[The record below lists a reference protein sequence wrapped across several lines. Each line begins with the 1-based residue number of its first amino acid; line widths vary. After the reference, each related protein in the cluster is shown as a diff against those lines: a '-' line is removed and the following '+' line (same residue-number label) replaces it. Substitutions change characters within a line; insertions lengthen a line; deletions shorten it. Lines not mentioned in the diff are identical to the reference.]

1 MAIQVS
7 PASNVEIAGGDAML
21 TLVGLV
27 VALSLSQAAPVAT
40 TGGIAGRVMVEGGN
54 TPIAGARVMLFPMG
68 RPNGP
73 MIGGPPQAITDQ
85 EGRFAFDRLA
95 PGEYRLDAQKTGFA
109 PLFNPVAR
117 GRPSTIQVV
126 AGQTVDGVRVQL
138 QRGGV
143 IAGKVLD
150 PSGEPF
156 TDARVMAMRRINQPS
171 DGAPPRFMPAPM
183 QGSQQTND
191 LGEFRLSGLA
201 PGEYYIA
208 AMRGTNNLGV
218 NRSAAPPASNGS
230 ARTMPT
236 TTFYPGA
243 ADPAGAQSV
252 AVASGAEVSSLVF
265 TMQSAPAFRVSG
277 VVVGDDGTPVARA
290 MVMLVGDPR
299 NGMFMGPAGNA
310 QSGEDGRFVIDDVS
324 AGSYR
329 AQAMVPMTVG
339 ASGAGGTGGIVSL
352 SSSDLGRSEPPAE
365 IVVTDADV
373 RGVRVIVRRP
383 SQ

>member
-1 MAIQVS
+1 
-7 PASNVEIAGGDAML
+7 ML

-27 VALSLSQAAPVAT
+27 VALSLSQAGPVAT
-40 TGGIAGRVMVEGGN
+40 TGGIAGRVTVEGGN
-54 TPIAGARVMLFPMG
+54 TPVPGARVMLLPMG

-95 PGEYRLDAQKTGFA
+95 PGEYRFEVQKTGFA
-109 PLFNPVAR
+109 PLFNLFAG
-117 GRPSTIQVV
+117 GRPSTVQVV

-143 IAGKVLD
+143 IAGHVLD

-156 TDARVMAMRRINQPS
+156 ADARVMAMRRVNES
-171 DGAPPRFMPAPM
+171 AGFAPPRFIPVPM

-191 LGEFRLSGLA
+191 LGEFRVSGLA

-208 AMRGTNNLGV
+208 AMRGTNVLGV

-230 ARTMPT
+230 ARTVPA
-236 TTFYPGA
+236 TTFYPGTT
-243 ADPAGAQSV
+243 DPAGAQSV
-252 AVASGAEVSSLVF
+252 AVAAGQEVGSLAF

-290 MVMLVGDPR
+290 TVMLMGDPR
-299 NGMFMGPAGNA
+299 NGMFMGPAGNT

-329 AQAMVPMTVG
+329 ASAMVPMTMNNGGVG
-339 ASGAGGTGGIVSL
+339 GGTGGIVSF
-352 SSSDLGRSEPPAE
+352 SSSDLGRPEPPAE

-383 SQ
+383 AQ

>member
-1 MAIQVS
+1 
-7 PASNVEIAGGDAML
+7 ML

-40 TGGIAGRVMVEGGN
+40 TGGIAGRVTVEGGN
-54 TPIAGARVMLFPMG
+54 TPIPGARVMLIPMG

-109 PLFNPVAR
+109 PLFNPGPGA

-126 AGQTVDGVRVQL
+126 AGQTVDGGRVQL

-156 TDARVMAMRRINQPS
+156 TDARVMAMRRINQS
-171 DGAPPRFMPAPM
+171 AGGAPPRFVPAPM

-191 LGEFRLSGLA
+191 LGEFRLAGLA

-208 AMRGTNNLGV
+208 AMRGPNNLGV
-218 NRSAAPPASNGS
+218 SRSAAPPASNGS
-230 ARTMPT
+230 ARTVPT
-236 TTFYPGA
+236 TTFYPGTT
-243 ADPAGAQSV
+243 DPSGAQSV
-252 AVASGAEVSSLVF
+252 AVAAGAEVGNLVF
-265 TMQSAPAFRVSG
+265 TMQSGPAFRVSG

-299 NGMFMGPAGNA
+299 NGMFMGPAGNT

-329 AQAMVPMTVG
+329 VQAMVPMIVNNGGIGG
-339 ASGAGGTGGIVSL
+339 AAGSAGIGATGGIVSF

>member
-1 MAIQVS
+1 MAIRAS
-7 PASNVEIAGGDAML
+7 PASNLKVAGGYAML

-40 TGGIAGRVMVEGGN
+40 TGGIAGRVTVEGGN
-54 TPIAGARVMLFPMG
+54 TPVAGARVMLFPME

-73 MIGGPPQAITDQ
+73 MGIPPQAITDQ
-85 EGRFAFDRLA
+85 DGGFGFDRLA
-95 PGEYRLDAQKTGFA
+95 PGEYRLDVQKTGFA
-109 PLFNPVAR
+109 PLSYPNV
-117 GRPSTIQVV
+117 RPITVQVV
-126 AGQTVDGVRVQL
+126 AGQTADGVRVQL
-138 QRGGV
+138 KRGGV
-143 IAGKVLD
+143 VSGKVLD

-156 TDARVMAMRRINQPS
+156 TDARVMAMRRINQSS
-171 DGAPPRFMPAPM
+171 DGAPPRFIPAPM

-191 LGEFRLSGLA
+191 LGEFRIAGLA

-218 NRSAAPPASNGS
+218 SRSAAPPASSGA
-230 ARTMPT
+230 ARTVPT
-236 TTFYPGA
+236 TTFYPGTT
-243 ADPAGAQSV
+243 DPAGAQSV
-252 AVASGAEVSSLVF
+252 AVVAGAEVSSLVF
-265 TMQSAPAFRVSG
+265 TMQSGPAFRVSG
-277 VVVGDDGTPVARA
+277 VVVADDGAPVARA

-299 NGMFMGPAGNA
+299 NGMFMGPAGNT

-329 AQAMVPMTVG
+329 AQAMVPMTAG
-339 ASGAGGTGGIVSL
+339 ASGSGAAGGIVSF

-365 IVVTDADV
+365 VVVTDADV

-383 SQ
+383 PQ

>member
-1 MAIQVS
+1 
-7 PASNVEIAGGDAML
+7 ML
-21 TLVGLV
+21 TLVGLL

-40 TGGIAGRVMVEGGN
+40 TGGLAGRVTVEGGN
-54 TPIAGARVMLFPMG
+54 TPIAGARVTLFPMG

-73 MIGGPPQAITDQ
+73 MGMPPQAITDQ

-95 PGEYRLDAQKTGFA
+95 PGEYRLDVQKTGFA
-109 PLFNPVAR
+109 PFSYPNV
-117 GRPSTIQVV
+117 RPSPVQVV
-126 AGQTVDGVRVQL
+126 AGQTVDGVHVQL
-138 QRGGV
+138 KRGGV
-143 IAGKVLD
+143 ISGKVLD

-156 TDARVMAMRRINQPS
+156 TDARVMAMRRINQSS
-171 DGAPPRFMPAPM
+171 DGAPPRFIPAPM

-201 PGEYYIA
+201 PGEYYVA
-208 AMRGTNNLGV
+208 AMRGTNALGV
-218 NRSAAPPASNGS
+218 TRSAAPPASNGS
-230 ARTMPT
+230 ARTVPA
-236 TTFYPGA
+236 TTFYPGTT
-243 ADPAGAQSV
+243 DPAGAQSV
-252 AVASGAEVSSLVF
+252 AVAAGQEVGSLAF

-290 MVMLVGDPR
+290 MVMLMGDPR

-329 AQAMVPMTVG
+329 ATAMVPMIMNNGGIGG
-339 ASGAGGTGGIVSL
+339 AAGSAGIGATGGIVSF

-373 RGVRVIVRRP
+373 RSVRVIVRRP

>member
-1 MAIQVS
+1 
-7 PASNVEIAGGDAML
+7 ML

-40 TGGIAGRVMVEGGN
+40 TGGVGGRVTVEGGN
-54 TPIAGARVMLFPMG
+54 TPIAGARVTLFPMG
-68 RPNGP
+68 RPPNGP
-73 MIGGPPQAITDQ
+73 MGIPQAITDQ

-95 PGEYRLDAQKTGFA
+95 PGEYRLDVQKTGFA
-109 PLFNPVAR
+109 PFSYPNV
-117 GRPSTIQVV
+117 RPSTVQVV
-126 AGQTVDGVRVQL
+126 AGQTVDGMHVQL
-138 QRGGV
+138 KRGGV
-143 IAGKVLD
+143 ISGKVLD

-156 TDARVMAMRRINQPS
+156 TDARVMAMRRINQSS
-171 DGAPPRFMPAPM
+171 DGEPPRFMPAPM

-218 NRSAAPPASNGS
+218 SRSAAPPASNGS

-236 TTFYPGA
+236 TTFYPGTT
-243 ADPAGAQSV
+243 DPAVAQSV
-252 AVASGAEVSSLVF
+252 AVAAGAEVSSLVF
-265 TMQSAPAFRVSG
+265 TIQSAPAFRVSG

-290 MVMLVGDPR
+290 MVMLMGDPR

-329 AQAMVPMTVG
+329 ATAMVPMTAGSAGIG
-339 ASGAGGTGGIVSL
+339 ATGGVVSF

-365 IVVTDADV
+365 IVVTDTDV
-373 RGVRVIVRRP
+373 RGVRVVVRRP

>member
-1 MAIQVS
+1 
-7 PASNVEIAGGDAML
+7 ML

-27 VALSLSQAAPVAT
+27 VALSLSQAGPVAT
-40 TGGIAGRVMVEGGN
+40 TGGIAGRVTVEGGN
-54 TPIAGARVMLFPMG
+54 TPVPGARVMLLPMG

-95 PGEYRLDAQKTGFA
+95 PGEYRFEVQKTGFA
-109 PLFNPVAR
+109 PLFNLFAG
-117 GRPSTIQVV
+117 GRPSTVQVV

-143 IAGKVLD
+143 IAGHVLD

-156 TDARVMAMRRINQPS
+156 ADARVMAMRRVNES
-171 DGAPPRFMPAPM
+171 AGFAPPRFIPVPM

-191 LGEFRLSGLA
+191 LGEFRVSGLA

-208 AMRGTNNLGV
+208 AMRGTNVLGV

-230 ARTMPT
+230 ARTVPA
-236 TTFYPGA
+236 TTFYPGTT
-243 ADPAGAQSV
+243 DPAGAQSV
-252 AVASGAEVSSLVF
+252 AVAAGQEVGSLAF

-277 VVVGDDGTPVARA
+277 FVVGDDGTPVARA
-290 MVMLVGDPR
+290 MVMLMGDPR

-329 AQAMVPMTVG
+329 ATAMVPMIMNNGGIGG
-339 ASGAGGTGGIVSL
+339 AAGSAGIGATGGIVSF

-373 RGVRVIVRRP
+373 RSVRVIVRRP